1 MNKYS
6 VDISRNKRSYT
17 TCNLSSSG
25 KESSSKR
32 FEKHHTWTLSDAVE
46 LDIIEKRKHIVKLP
60 LKSFN
65 HIAREVISIE
75 KSRRFYV
82 DILGFTEVPRPPFDC
97 DGYWLF
103 GYGLSLHLVAT
114 TVPEYRR
121 QLKRTRIEHFST
133 ALPQV
138 DHMAFIT
145 DDLADIQKILDEEK
159 VYYKA
164 DEPGKIGIKQIF
176 FFDPDG
182 NVIEVSNC
190 QPDWVNCE
198 VEKSEM
204 QQHLQESSVED
215 SNHDSDS
222 LNDIIDSHLFC
233 DKSEVTS
240 ECTFSDSLH
249 DQDEYF

>member
-6 VDISRNKRSYT
+6 VDISRNKRSYS
-17 TCNLSSSG
+17 TCNLSSSE

-46 LDIIEKRKHIVKLP
+46 
-60 LKSFN
+60 
-65 HIAREVISIE
+65 
-75 KSRRFYV
+75 
-82 DILGFTEVPRPPFDC
+82 LGFTEVPRPPFDC

-190 QPDWVNCE
+190 QPEWVNCE
-198 VEKSEM
+198 VEKFEM
-204 QQHLQESSVED
+204 QQHNTENSIED

-222 LNDIIDSHLFC
+222 LNDIIDSHLCC

-240 ECTFSDSLH
+240 DCTFSDSLH